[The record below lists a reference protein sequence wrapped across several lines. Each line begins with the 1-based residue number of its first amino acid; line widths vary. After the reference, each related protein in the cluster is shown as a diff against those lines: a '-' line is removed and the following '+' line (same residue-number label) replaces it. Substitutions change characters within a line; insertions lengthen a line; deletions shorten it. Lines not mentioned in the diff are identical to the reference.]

1 MKALITGASSGIGRD
16 MARLLHGKGIELW
29 LVARRENR
37 LVELKED
44 FGEGIHI
51 LTLDLC
57 REENCY
63 TLYSELKDENIDIV
77 INNAGFGQFGF
88 FTDVALDRELE
99 MIDLNIRAPHILTKL
114 FLKDFEERGNGYIL
128 NVASS
133 AAFLPGPL
141 MSVYYST
148 KAYLYRLTLAIYEE
162 LRRKNSGVY
171 VGVLCPGPV
180 ETEFNSRAGVR
191 FSIKSLTSEAVARYA
206 VKKMFKK
213 KLVIIPGLTVRLGTI
228 FQRFVPT
235 KLLLKISYHIQHSKE
250 KN

>member
-16 MARLLHGKGIELW
+16 MAHILHAKGIELW
-29 LVARRENR
+29 LVARREDR
-37 LVELKED
+37 LRELKD
-44 FGEGIHI
+44 FLGDSVHI
-51 LTLDLC
+51 LALDLGN
-57 REENCY
+57 EENCHI
-63 TLYSELKDENIDIV
+63 LYNELKDKDIDIV

-114 FLKDFEERGNGYIL
+114 FLRDFEERGSGYIL

-162 LRRKNSGVY
+162 LRRKDSRVY

-180 ETEFNSRAGVR
+180 ETEFNSCAGVR
-191 FSIKSLTSEAVARYA
+191 FSIKSLTSMAVARYA
-206 VKKMFKK
+206 IEKMFKK
-213 KLVIIPGLTVRLGTI
+213 KLVIVPGLTVRLGTV
-228 FQRFVPT
+228 FQRLVPT

-250 KN
+250 KG